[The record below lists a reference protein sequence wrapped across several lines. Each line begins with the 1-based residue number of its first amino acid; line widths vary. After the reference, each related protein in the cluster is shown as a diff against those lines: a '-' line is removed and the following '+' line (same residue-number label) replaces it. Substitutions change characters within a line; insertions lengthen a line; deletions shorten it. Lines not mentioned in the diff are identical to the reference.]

1 QLGTAHRL
9 RDEIVDTGVQHAGR
23 GQRVGAA
30 EGDQSHFG
38 IQPVAAPVD
47 ERAAIGGRVVDVDDD
62 QSMVVALDAAQERT
76 GGRVDLALE
85 TGALQCGPHD
95 QLRVFVFDQQGCFVH
110 ETPLCV

>member
-1 QLGTAHRL
+1 
-9 RDEIVDTGVQHAGR
+9 
-23 GQRVGAA
+23 
-30 EGDQSHFG
+30 
-38 IQPVAAPVD
+38 
-47 ERAAIGGRVVDVDDD
+47 
-62 QSMVVALDAAQERT
+62 MVVALDAAQERT